1 MSKRPKRDKL
11 PHAIVRRGPRGL
23 SPVSAYDAEALMA
36 FPNSTEFELVP
47 IVSRSRKQL
56 GTYWMMLRRVVNAT
70 DAWPSAVYLS
80 DEIKITL
87 GYRHQLADMRTGEIH
102 TSVDSIA
109 LDAMTQAEFSAFF
122 DQAQKLLTEKLG
134 FDTLAFLEEVA

>member
-1 MSKRPKRDKL
+1 
-11 PHAIVRRGPRGL
+11 
-23 SPVSAYDAEALMA
+23 VSAYDAEALMA
-36 FPNSTEFELVP
+36 FPSSAEFELVP

-109 LDAMTQAEFSAFF
+109 LEAMTQAEFSAFY